1 MLPGGGVQLIE
12 AEGAGGGVAQAVEE
26 PYSQRQIPDSF
37 NQPRGADEGDSNEDF
52 DDPE

>member
-12 AEGAGGGVAQAVEE
+12 AEGAGGAGAQADED
-26 PYSQRQIPDSF
+26 PYSQRQMPDSF
-37 NQPRGADEGDSNEDF
+37 NQPRGADDSNEDF